1 MNRALAHNPT
11 VVTAKPQNFLSQIRM
26 VRARAPLRLSFGGGG
41 TDVSPYA
48 ETCGGCVLN
57 ATISRYVYTTLVP
70 KSERSIGFRSFD
82 YGTVVYFTEEE
93 HFRFDG
99 QMDLVK
105 GVLKRFELDK
115 FRTEG
120 FDLFVHA
127 DAPPG
132 SGLGSSSTFTVA
144 LIGLFR
150 ELLGL
155 PITPTGMARLAFDIE
170 RNDVGIKGGRQDQ
183 YAAAF
188 GGFNFME
195 FLGENVDV
203 TPLRLSEFVINELE
217 YNLLLCFTGS
227 RESQPII
234 EGQMECIKQEDAD
247 TLTAMD
253 EVKAIAYAMKKALL
267 KGDLDQFGDML
278 HEGWVQK
285 KKTAK
290 GISTPHIDEL
300 YGEARKA
307 GAIGGKITGAG
318 GGGHMLLYCPFN
330 KRHIVRER
338 MTEMGARITEFRF
351 DPTGMQTWRVYK

>member
-1 MNRALAHNPT
+1 MT
-11 VVTAKPQNFLSQIRM
+11 PQPKNFLSQIKM
-26 VRARAPLRLSFGGGG
+26 VRARTPLRLSFGGGG

-48 ETCGGCVLN
+48 DSHGGCVLN
-57 ATISRYVYTTLVP
+57 ATISRYVYGTLVP

-82 YGTVVYFTEEE
+82 YGTVVYWTQEEQ
-93 HFRFDG
+93 FKFDG

-105 GVLKRFELDK
+105 GVLKRFNLDK
-115 FRTEG
+115 FQTDG

-155 PITPTGMARLAFDIE
+155 PITSDGMAKLAYDIE

-183 YAAAF
+183 WAAAF

-195 FLGENVDV
+195 FKGEEVFV
-203 TPLRLSEFVINELE
+203 TPLRLSEYLINELE
-217 YNLLLCFTGS
+217 YNLILCFTGS

-234 EGQMECIKQEDAD
+234 DSQMESAKNKEAAP
-247 TLTAMD
+247 LAAMD
-253 EVKAIAYAMKKALL
+253 QVKAIAYEMKKALL
-267 KGDLDQFGDML
+267 ASDLDRFGDML
-278 HEGWVQK
+278 HEGWLQK
-285 KKTAK
+285 KQMAK
-290 GISTPHIDEL
+290 GITTPRIDEL
-300 YGEARKA
+300 YEEARKA

-318 GGGHMLLYCPFN
+318 GGGHLLLYCPFN

-338 MTEMGARITEFRF
+338 LSALGTSVTDFRF
-351 DPTGMQTWRVYK
+351 DPVGMQTWRVYK

>member
-1 MNRALAHNPT
+1 MQR
-11 VVTAKPQNFLSQIRM
+11 KNFLSEIRM
-26 VRARAPLRLSFGGGG
+26 VRARTPLRLSFGGGG

-48 ETCGGCVLN
+48 DTHGGCVLN
-57 ATISRYVYTTLVP
+57 ATINRYVYGTLVP
-70 KSERSIGFRSFD
+70 KSEKSIGFRSFD
-82 YGTVVYFTEEE
+82 YGTVVYWTQEE
-93 HFRFDG
+93 HLQFDG

-115 FRTEG
+115 FRTDG

-155 PITPTGMARLAFDIE
+155 PITCDGMARLAYDIE
-170 RNDVGIKGGRQDQ
+170 RNDVRIKGGRQDQ

-195 FLGENVDV
+195 FNGEEVVV
-203 TPLRLSEFVINELE
+203 TPLRLTEYLINELE
-217 YNLLLCFTGS
+217 YNLILCFTGS

-234 EGQMECIKQEDAD
+234 DSQMESAKKNEAEP
-247 TLTAMD
+247 LAAMD
-253 EVKAIAYAMKKALL
+253 QVKAIAYEMKKSLL
-267 KGDLDQFGDML
+267 ASDLDHFGELL
-278 HEGWVQK
+278 HEGWLNK
-285 KKTAK
+285 KKMAK
-290 GISTPHIDEL
+290 GITTPHIDEL
-300 YGEARKA
+300 YEEARKA

-318 GGGHMLLYCPFN
+318 GGGHLLLYCPFN

-338 MTEMGARITEFRF
+338 VHALGASVTDFRF
-351 DPTGMQTWRVYK
+351 DPVGMQTWRVYK

>member
-1 MNRALAHNPT
+1 MTTRRR
-11 VVTAKPQNFLSQIRM
+11 NFLKQIRM

-48 ETCGGCVLN
+48 DTRGGCVLN
-57 ATISRYVYTTLVP
+57 ATISRYVYGTLVP

-82 YGTVVYFTEEE
+82 YGTLVYWTEEA

-99 QMDLVK
+99 QMDLAK
-105 GVLKRFELDK
+105 AVLKRLELDK

-120 FDLFVHA
+120 FDLFIHA
-127 DAPPG
+127 DAPPN

-155 PITPTGMARLAFDIE
+155 PITSGGMAKLAYDIE

-183 YAAAF
+183 FAAAF

-195 FLGENVDV
+195 FHGEEVIV

-217 YNLLLCFTGS
+217 YNLLLCYIGS
-227 RESQPII
+227 RETQPII
-234 EGQMECIKQEDAD
+234 ENQMENTKAENAEP
-247 TLTAMD
+247 LAAMD
-253 EVKAIAYAMKKALL
+253 KTKEIAIEMKGALL
-267 KGDLDQFGDML
+267 GGDLDRFGEML
-278 HEGWVQK
+278 HESWVHK
-285 KKTAK
+285 KKTAP
-290 GISTPHIDEL
+290 GITTARIDEL
-300 YGEARKA
+300 YAEAQKA

-318 GGGHMLLYCPFN
+318 GGGHLLLYCPFN

-338 MTEMGARITEFRF
+338 LSEMGTRATDFRF
-351 DPTGMQTWRVYK
+351 DASGMQTWRVYQ

>member
-1 MNRALAHNPT
+1 MKSSPRNY
-11 VVTAKPQNFLSQIRM
+11 LSEIKM
-26 VRARAPLRLSFGGGG
+26 VRARTPLRLSFGGGG

-48 ETCGGCVLN
+48 DTRGGCVLN
-57 ATISRYVYTTLVP
+57 ATISRYVYATLVP

-82 YGTVVYFTEEE
+82 YGTVVYWTQEE
-93 HFRFDG
+93 HFQFDG

-115 FRTEG
+115 FRTDG

-155 PITPTGMARLAFDIE
+155 PITSEGMAGLAYDIE
-170 RNDVGIKGGRQDQ
+170 RNEIGIKGGRQDQ
-183 YAAAF
+183 YAAAY

-195 FLGENVDV
+195 FSGDEAVV
-203 TPLRLSEFVINELE
+203 TPLRLSEYLINELE
-217 YNLLLCFTGS
+217 YNLILCFTGS

-234 EGQMECIKQEDAD
+234 ESQMQSAKNQEAD
-247 TLTAMD
+247 PMAAMD
-253 EVKAIAYAMKKALL
+253 QVKTIAYEMKKALL
-267 KGDLDQFGDML
+267 ASDLDRFGELL
-278 HEGWVQK
+278 HQGWLQK
-285 KKTAK
+285 KKMAK
-290 GISTPHIDEL
+290 GISTPRIDEL
-300 YGEARKA
+300 YEEARKA

-318 GGGHMLLYCPFN
+318 GGGHLLLYCPFN

-338 MTEMGARITEFRF
+338 LSALGTTVTDFRF
-351 DPTGMQTWRVYK
+351 DPIGMQTWRVYK

>member
-1 MNRALAHNPT
+1 
-11 VVTAKPQNFLSQIRM
+11 M

-41 TDVSPYA
+41 TDISPYA
-48 ETCGGCVLN
+48 DTRGGCVLN
-57 ATISRYVYTTLVP
+57 ATISRYVYGTLVP

-82 YGTVVYFTEEE
+82 YGTVVYWTQEE
-93 HFRFDG
+93 HFHFNG

-115 FRTEG
+115 FRSDG

-155 PITPTGMARLAFDIE
+155 PITPSGIAGLAYDIE

-195 FLGENVDV
+195 FHGDDVIV
-203 TPLRLSEFVINELE
+203 TPLRLSDLIINELE
-217 YNLLLCFTGS
+217 YNLLLCSTGS

-234 EGQMECIKQEDAD
+234 DSQMESMKNENSEPLA
-247 TLTAMD
+247 AMD
-253 EVKAIAYAMKKALL
+253 RMKEIAIEMKRALL
-267 KGDLDQFGDML
+267 RGDLDCFGDML
-278 HEGWVQK
+278 HEGWLHKQK
-285 KKTAK
+285 MAP
-290 GISTPHIDEL
+290 GITTPHIDEL
-300 YGEARKA
+300 YAEARKA

-330 KRHIVRER
+330 KRHMVRER
-338 MTEMGARITEFRF
+338 LSEMGTQVTDFRF
-351 DPTGMQTWRVYK
+351 DAAGMQTWRVYK

>member
-1 MNRALAHNPT
+1 M
-11 VVTAKPQNFLSQIRM
+11 TASPKNYLSQIKM
-26 VRARAPLRLSFGGGG
+26 VRARTPLRLSFGGGG

-48 ETCGGCVLN
+48 DTRGGCVLN
-57 ATISRYVYTTLVP
+57 ATISRYVYATLVP

-82 YGTVVYFTEEE
+82 YGTVVYWTQEE
-93 HFRFDG
+93 HFQFDG

-115 FRTEG
+115 FRTDG

-155 PITPTGMARLAFDIE
+155 PITSEGMAGLAYDIE
-170 RNDVGIKGGRQDQ
+170 RNEIGIKGGRQDQ
-183 YAAAF
+183 YAAAY

-195 FLGENVDV
+195 FHGDEAVV
-203 TPLRLSEFVINELE
+203 TPLRLSEYLINELE
-217 YNLLLCFTGS
+217 YNLILCFTGS

-234 EGQMECIKQEDAD
+234 ESQMESARTEEVDAMA
-247 TLTAMD
+247 AMD
-253 EVKAIAYAMKKALL
+253 QVKAIAFEMKKALL
-267 KGDLDQFGDML
+267 ASDLDRFGNLL
-278 HEGWVQK
+278 HEGWLQK
-285 KKTAK
+285 KKMAK
-290 GISTPHIDEL
+290 GISTPRIDEL
-300 YGEARKA
+300 YEEARKA

-318 GGGHMLLYCPFN
+318 GGGHLLLYCPFN

-338 MTEMGARITEFRF
+338 LSALGTSVTDFRF
-351 DPTGMQTWRVYK
+351 DPVGMQTWRVYK

>member
-1 MNRALAHNPT
+1 MQAQP
-11 VVTAKPQNFLSQIRM
+11 KNFFSQIKM
-26 VRARAPLRLSFGGGG
+26 VRARTPLRLSFGGGG

-48 ETCGGCVLN
+48 DTHGGCVLN
-57 ATISRYVYTTLVP
+57 ATISRYVYGTLVP

-82 YGTVVYFTEEE
+82 YGTVVYWTQEE
-93 HFRFDG
+93 HLRYDG

-105 GVLKRFELDK
+105 GVIKRFELDK
-115 FRTEG
+115 FRTDG

-155 PITPTGMARLAFDIE
+155 PITSDGMARLAYDIE

-183 YAAAF
+183 WAAAF

-195 FLGENVDV
+195 FNGEEVVV
-203 TPLRLSEFVINELE
+203 TPLRLSEYLINELE
-217 YNLLLCFTGS
+217 YNLILCFTGS

-234 EGQMECIKQEDAD
+234 DSQMESAKKNEIEPVA
-247 TLTAMD
+247 AMD
-253 EVKAIAYAMKKALL
+253 QVKAIAYEMKKALL
-267 KGDLDQFGDML
+267 ASDLDRFGDML
-278 HEGWVQK
+278 HEGWMHK
-285 KKTAK
+285 KRMAK
-290 GISTPHIDEL
+290 GITTPRIDEL
-300 YGEARKA
+300 YEEARKA

-318 GGGHMLLYCPFN
+318 GGGHLLLYCPFN
-330 KRHIVRER
+330 KRHTVRER
-338 MTEMGARITEFRF
+338 LSELGTSVTDFRF
-351 DPTGMQTWRVYK
+351 DPVGMQTWRVYK

>member
-1 MNRALAHNPT
+1 MSD
-11 VVTAKPQNFLSQIRM
+11 KPNNYLSQIKM
-26 VRARAPLRLSFGGGG
+26 VRARTPLRLSFGGGG

-48 ETCGGCVLN
+48 DTRGGCVLN
-57 ATISRYVYTTLVP
+57 ATISRYVYATLVP

-82 YGTVVYFTEEE
+82 YGTVVYWTQEE
-93 HFRFDG
+93 HFKFDG

-115 FRTEG
+115 FRTDG

-155 PITPTGMARLAFDIE
+155 PITSEGMAGLAYDIE
-170 RNDVGIKGGRQDQ
+170 RNEIGIKGGRQDQ
-183 YAAAF
+183 YAAAY

-195 FLGENVDV
+195 FHGNEAVV
-203 TPLRLSEFVINELE
+203 TPLRLSEYLINELE
-217 YNLLLCFTGS
+217 YNLILCFTGS

-234 EGQMECIKQEDAD
+234 ESQMESAKNEEAD
-247 TLTAMD
+247 PMAAMD
-253 EVKAIAYAMKKALL
+253 QVKAIAFEMKKALL
-267 KGDLDQFGDML
+267 ASDLDRFGDLL
-278 HEGWVQK
+278 HEGWMQK
-285 KKTAK
+285 KKMAK
-290 GISTPHIDEL
+290 GITTPRIDEL
-300 YGEARKA
+300 YEEARNA

-318 GGGHMLLYCPFN
+318 GGGHLLLYCPFN

-338 MTEMGARITEFRF
+338 LTQLGTSVTDFRF
-351 DPTGMQTWRVYK
+351 DPVGMQTWKVYK

>member
-1 MNRALAHNPT
+1 MQAHP
-11 VVTAKPQNFLSQIRM
+11 KNFLSQIKM
-26 VRARAPLRLSFGGGG
+26 VRARTPLRLSFGGGG

-48 ETCGGCVLN
+48 DTHGGCVLN
-57 ATISRYVYTTLVP
+57 ATISRYVYGTLVP

-82 YGTVVYFTEEE
+82 YGTVVYWTQEE
-93 HFRFDG
+93 HFHYDG

-105 GVLKRFELDK
+105 GVIKRFELDK
-115 FRTEG
+115 FRTDG

-155 PITPTGMARLAFDIE
+155 PITSDGMARLAYDIE

-183 YAAAF
+183 WAAAF

-195 FLGENVDV
+195 FNGEEVVV
-203 TPLRLSEFVINELE
+203 TPLRLSEYLINELE
-217 YNLLLCFTGS
+217 YNLILCFTGS

-234 EGQMECIKQEDAD
+234 DSQMESAKKNEIEPVA
-247 TLTAMD
+247 AMD
-253 EVKAIAYAMKKALL
+253 QVKAIAYEMKKALL
-267 KGDLDQFGDML
+267 ASDLDRFGDML
-278 HEGWVQK
+278 HEGWMHK
-285 KKTAK
+285 KRMAK
-290 GISTPHIDEL
+290 GITTPRIDEL
-300 YGEARKA
+300 YEEARKA

-318 GGGHMLLYCPFN
+318 GGGHLLLYCPFN
-330 KRHIVRER
+330 KRHTVRER
-338 MTEMGARITEFRF
+338 LSELGTSVTDFRF
-351 DPTGMQTWRVYK
+351 DPVGMQTWRVYK

>member
-1 MNRALAHNPT
+1 MT
-11 VVTAKPQNFLSQIRM
+11 PQPRNFLKQIRA

-48 ETCGGCVLN
+48 DTRGGCVLN
-57 ATISRYVYTTLVP
+57 ATISRYVYGTLVP

-82 YGTVVYFTEEE
+82 YGTVVYWTEEA
-93 HFRFDG
+93 HFSFDG
-99 QMDLVK
+99 QMDLAK

-115 FRTEG
+115 LRSAG

-127 DAPPG
+127 DAPPN
-132 SGLGSSSTFTVA
+132 SGLGGSSTFTVA

-155 PITPTGMARLAFDIE
+155 PITSAGMAKLAYDIE

-195 FLGENVDV
+195 FHGEEVIV
-203 TPLRLSEFVINELE
+203 TPLRLSDFLINELE
-217 YNLLLCFTGS
+217 YNLLLCYAGS
-227 RESQPII
+227 RETQPII
-234 EGQMECIKQEDAD
+234 ENQMESAKAENAEP
-247 TLTAMD
+247 LAAMD
-253 EVKAIAYAMKKALL
+253 RTKEIAIEMKRTLL
-267 KGDLDQFGDML
+267 RGDLDCFGELL
-278 HEGWVQK
+278 HESWVHK
-285 KKTAK
+285 KKTAP
-290 GISTPHIDEL
+290 GITTPRIDEL
-300 YGEARKA
+300 YEEAQKA

-318 GGGHMLLYCPFN
+318 GGGHLLLYCPFN

-338 MTEMGARITEFRF
+338 LSAMGTRATDFRF
-351 DPTGMQTWRVYK
+351 DASGMQTWRVYK

>member
-1 MNRALAHNPT
+1 MT
-11 VVTAKPQNFLSQIRM
+11 PQPKNFLSQIKM
-26 VRARAPLRLSFGGGG
+26 VRARTPLRLSFGGGG

-48 ETCGGCVLN
+48 DTHGGCVLN
-57 ATISRYVYTTLVP
+57 ATISRYVYGTLVP

-82 YGTVVYFTEEE
+82 YGTVVYWTEEE
-93 HFRFDG
+93 HFQFDG

-115 FRTEG
+115 FRTDG

-155 PITPTGMARLAFDIE
+155 PITSNGMAQLAYDIE

-183 YAAAF
+183 WAAAF

-195 FLGENVDV
+195 FNGEEVVV
-203 TPLRLSEFVINELE
+203 TPLRLSEYLINELE
-217 YNLLLCFTGS
+217 YNLILCFTGS

-234 EGQMECIKQEDAD
+234 DSQMESAKQEKR
-247 TLTAMD
+247 TARRD
-253 EVKAIAYAMKKALL
+253 GPGKGDRLRNEKGASR
-267 KGDLDQFGDML
+267 GDLDRFGEML
-278 HEGWVQK
+278 HEGWVRK
-285 KKTAK
+285 EKMAK
-290 GISTPHIDEL
+290 GITTPRIDEL
-300 YGEARKA
+300 YEEARKA

-318 GGGHMLLYCPFN
+318 GGGHLLLYCPFN

-338 MTEMGARITEFRF
+338 LSAWECGDRFPFRPRRHANLAGLQMIRF
-351 DPTGMQTWRVYK
+351 PPAT

>member
-1 MNRALAHNPT
+1 MMP
-11 VVTAKPQNFLSQIRM
+11 KPKNFLSETKM
-26 VRARAPLRLSFGGGG
+26 VRARTPLRLSFGGGG
-41 TDVSPYA
+41 TDVSPYCD
-48 ETCGGCVLN
+48 TRGGCVLN
-57 ATISRYVYTTLVP
+57 ATINRYVYGTLVP

-82 YGTVVYFTEEE
+82 YGTVVYWTQED
-93 HFRFDG
+93 HLRFDG

-115 FRTEG
+115 FRTDG

-155 PITPTGMARLAFDIE
+155 PITSDGMARLAYDIE

-195 FLGENVDV
+195 FNGEEVVV
-203 TPLRLSEFVINELE
+203 TPLRLSEYIINELE

-234 EGQMECIKQEDAD
+234 DSQMESAKKKEAAP
-247 TLTAMD
+247 LAAMD
-253 EVKAIAYAMKKALL
+253 QVKAIAYEMKKSLL
-267 KGDLDQFGDML
+267 AGDLDRFGEML
-278 HEGWVQK
+278 HEGWLQK
-285 KKTAK
+285 KQMAK
-290 GISTPHIDEL
+290 GITTPRIDEL
-300 YGEARKA
+300 YEEARKA

-318 GGGHMLLYCPFN
+318 GGGHLLLYCPFN

-338 MTEMGARITEFRF
+338 VRALGASVTDFRF
-351 DPTGMQTWRVYK
+351 DAVGMQTWRVYK

>member
-1 MNRALAHNPT
+1 M
-11 VVTAKPQNFLSQIRM
+11 TAQPRNFLKQIKV

-48 ETCGGCVLN
+48 DTRGGCVLN
-57 ATISRYVYTTLVP
+57 ATISRYVYGTLVP

-82 YGTVVYFTEEE
+82 YGTVVYWTEEA
-93 HFRFDG
+93 HFGFDG
-99 QMDLVK
+99 QMDLAK

-115 FRTEG
+115 LRSDG

-127 DAPPG
+127 DAPPN
-132 SGLGSSSTFTVA
+132 SGLGGSSTFTVA

-155 PITPTGMARLAFDIE
+155 PITSAGMAKLAYDIE

-195 FLGENVDV
+195 FDGEEVTV
-203 TPLRLSEFVINELE
+203 TPLRLSDFLVNELE
-217 YNLLLCFTGS
+217 YNLLLCYIGS
-227 RESQPII
+227 RETQPII
-234 EGQMECIKQEDAD
+234 ENQMESTKAENAEP
-247 TLTAMD
+247 LAAMD
-253 EVKAIAYAMKKALL
+253 KTKEIAIEMKRMLL
-267 KGDLDQFGDML
+267 RGDLDCFGEML
-278 HEGWVQK
+278 HESWVHK
-285 KKTAK
+285 KKTAP
-290 GISTPHIDEL
+290 GITTPRIDEL
-300 YGEARKA
+300 YEEAQKA

-318 GGGHMLLYCPFN
+318 GGGHLLLYCPFN

-338 MTEMGARITEFRF
+338 LSVMGTRATDFRF
-351 DPTGMQTWRVYK
+351 DASGMQTWRVYK

>member
-1 MNRALAHNPT
+1 MSNPP
-11 VVTAKPQNFLSQIRM
+11 KNYLSQIKM
-26 VRARAPLRLSFGGGG
+26 VRARTPLRLSFGGGG
-41 TDVSPYA
+41 TDVSPYSD
-48 ETCGGCVLN
+48 TRGGCVLN
-57 ATISRYVYTTLVP
+57 ATISRYVYATLVP

-82 YGTVVYFTEEE
+82 YGTVVYWTQEE
-93 HFRFDG
+93 HFKFDG

-115 FRTEG
+115 FRADG

-155 PITPTGMARLAFDIE
+155 PITSEGMAGLAYDIE
-170 RNDVGIKGGRQDQ
+170 RNEIGIKGGRQDQ
-183 YAAAF
+183 YAAAY

-195 FLGENVDV
+195 FHGDETVV
-203 TPLRLSEFVINELE
+203 TPLRLSEYLINELE
-217 YNLLLCFTGS
+217 YNLILCFTGS

-234 EGQMECIKQEDAD
+234 ESQMESAKNEEAD
-247 TLTAMD
+247 PMAAMD
-253 EVKAIAYAMKKALL
+253 QVKAIAYEMKKALL
-267 KGDLDQFGDML
+267 AHDLDRFGDLL
-278 HEGWVQK
+278 NEGWVQK
-285 KKTAK
+285 KKMAK
-290 GISTPHIDEL
+290 GITTPRIDEL
-300 YGEARKA
+300 YSEARKA

-318 GGGHMLLYCPFN
+318 GGGHLLLYCPFN

-338 MTEMGARITEFRF
+338 LTELGTSVTDFRF
-351 DPTGMQTWRVYK
+351 DPIGMQTWRVYK

>member
-1 MNRALAHNPT
+1 MSD
-11 VVTAKPQNFLSQIRM
+11 KPNNYLSQIKM
-26 VRARAPLRLSFGGGG
+26 VRARTPLRLSFGGGG

-48 ETCGGCVLN
+48 DTRGGCVLN
-57 ATISRYVYTTLVP
+57 ATISRYVYATLVP

-82 YGTVVYFTEEE
+82 YGTVVYWTQEE
-93 HFRFDG
+93 HFQFDG

-115 FRTEG
+115 FRTDG

-155 PITPTGMARLAFDIE
+155 PITSEGMAGLAYDIE
-170 RNDVGIKGGRQDQ
+170 RNEIGIKGGRQDQ
-183 YAAAF
+183 YAAAY

-195 FLGENVDV
+195 FNGNDAVV
-203 TPLRLSEFVINELE
+203 TPLRLSEYLINELE
-217 YNLLLCFTGS
+217 YNLILCFTGS

-234 EGQMECIKQEDAD
+234 ESQMESAKNEDVDAMA
-247 TLTAMD
+247 AMD
-253 EVKAIAYAMKKALL
+253 QVKAIAYDMKKALL
-267 KGDLDQFGDML
+267 AHDLDRFGNLL
-278 HEGWVQK
+278 HEGWLQK
-285 KKTAK
+285 KKMAK
-290 GISTPHIDEL
+290 GITTPRIDEL
-300 YGEARKA
+300 YDEARKA

-318 GGGHMLLYCPFN
+318 GGGHLLLYCPFN

-338 MTEMGARITEFRF
+338 LTQLGTTVTDFRF
-351 DPTGMQTWRVYK
+351 DPVGMQTWRVYK

>member
-1 MNRALAHNPT
+1 M
-11 VVTAKPQNFLSQIRM
+11 TAQPRNFLKQIRM

-48 ETCGGCVLN
+48 DTRGGCVLN
-57 ATISRYVYTTLVP
+57 ATISRYVYGTLVP

-82 YGTVVYFTEEE
+82 YGTVVYWTEEA
-93 HFRFDG
+93 HFSFDG
-99 QMDLVK
+99 QMDLAK

-115 FRTEG
+115 LRSDG

-127 DAPPG
+127 DAPPN

-155 PITPTGMARLAFDIE
+155 PITSAGMAKLAYDIE

-195 FLGENVDV
+195 FRGEEVVV
-203 TPLRLSEFVINELE
+203 TPLRLSDFLINELE
-217 YNLLLCFTGS
+217 YNLLLCYIGS
-227 RESQPII
+227 RETQPII
-234 EGQMECIKQEDAD
+234 ENQMESTKAENAEP
-247 TLTAMD
+247 LAAMD
-253 EVKAIAYAMKKALL
+253 RTKEIAIEMKRVLL
-267 KGDLDQFGDML
+267 RGDLDCLGELL
-278 HEGWVQK
+278 HESWVHK
-285 KKTAK
+285 KRTAP
-290 GISTPHIDEL
+290 GITTPRIDEL
-300 YGEARKA
+300 YEEARKA

-318 GGGHMLLYCPFN
+318 GGGHLLLYCPFN

-338 MTEMGARITEFRF
+338 LSAMGTRATDFRF
-351 DPTGMQTWRVYK
+351 DASGMQTWRVYK

>member
-1 MNRALAHNPT
+1 MDKQP
-11 VVTAKPQNFLSQIRM
+11 KNFLSEIKM
-26 VRARAPLRLSFGGGG
+26 VRARTPLRLSFGGGG
-41 TDVSPYA
+41 TDVSPYCD
-48 ETCGGCVLN
+48 TRGGCVLN
-57 ATISRYVYTTLVP
+57 ATISRYVYATLVP

-82 YGTVVYFTEEE
+82 YGTVVYWTEEHE
-93 HFRFDG
+93 FRFDG

-115 FRTEG
+115 FRTDG

-155 PITPTGMARLAFDIE
+155 PITAAGMAGLAFDIE

-195 FLGENVDV
+195 FQGEEVVV
-203 TPLRLSEFVINELE
+203 TPLRLTPYLINELE
-217 YNLLLCFTGS
+217 YNLILCFTGS
-227 RESQPII
+227 RDADPII
-234 EGQMECIKQEDAD
+234 DSQMKSATKQEAEP
-247 TLTAMD
+247 LAAMD
-253 EVKAIAYAMKKALL
+253 QVKAIAIEMKKALL
-267 KGDLDQFGDML
+267 AGDLDHFGDML
-278 HEGWVQK
+278 HEGWLQK
-285 KKTAK
+285 KKMAK
-290 GISTPHIDEL
+290 GITTPRIDEL
-300 YGEARKA
+300 YEEARKA

-318 GGGHMLLYCPFN
+318 GGGHLMLYCPFN
-330 KRHIVRER
+330 KRHVVRER
-338 MTEMGARITEFRF
+338 LSELGTSVTDFRF
-351 DPTGMQTWRVYK
+351 DPTGMETWRVYK

>member
-1 MNRALAHNPT
+1 MSNPP
-11 VVTAKPQNFLSQIRM
+11 KNFLSQIKM
-26 VRARAPLRLSFGGGG
+26 VRARTPLRLSFGGGG
-41 TDVSPYA
+41 TDVSPYSD
-48 ETCGGCVLN
+48 TRGGCVLN
-57 ATISRYVYTTLVP
+57 ATISRYVYATLVP

-82 YGTVVYFTEEE
+82 YGTVVYWTQEE
-93 HFRFDG
+93 HFQFDG

-115 FRTEG
+115 FRADG

-155 PITPTGMARLAFDIE
+155 PITSEGMAGLAYDIE
-170 RNDVGIKGGRQDQ
+170 RNEIGIKGGRQDQ
-183 YAAAF
+183 YAAAY

-195 FLGENVDV
+195 FHGDETVV
-203 TPLRLSEFVINELE
+203 TPLRLSEYLINELE
-217 YNLLLCFTGS
+217 YNLILCFTGS

-234 EGQMECIKQEDAD
+234 ESQMESAKNEEAD
-247 TLTAMD
+247 PMAAMD
-253 EVKAIAYAMKKALL
+253 QVKAIAYEMKKALL
-267 KGDLDQFGDML
+267 AHDLDRFGDLL
-278 HEGWVQK
+278 NEGWVQK
-285 KKTAK
+285 KKMAK
-290 GISTPHIDEL
+290 GITTPRIDEL
-300 YGEARKA
+300 YSEARKA

-318 GGGHMLLYCPFN
+318 GGGHLLLYCPFN

-338 MTEMGARITEFRF
+338 LTELGTSVTDFRF
-351 DPTGMQTWRVYK
+351 DPIGMQTWRVYK

>member
-1 MNRALAHNPT
+1 MTPPP
-11 VVTAKPQNFLSQIRM
+11 KNFFSQIKM
-26 VRARAPLRLSFGGGG
+26 VRARTPLRLSFGGGG

-48 ETCGGCVLN
+48 DTYGGCVLN
-57 ATISRYVYTTLVP
+57 ATISRYVYGTLVP

-82 YGTVVYFTEEE
+82 YGTVVYWTQEE
-93 HFRFDG
+93 HFEFDG

-115 FRTEG
+115 FRTDG

-132 SGLGSSSTFTVA
+132 SGLGSSSTFTIA

-155 PITPTGMARLAFDIE
+155 PITSTGMAQLAYDIE

-183 YAAAF
+183 WAAAF

-195 FLGENVDV
+195 FRGEEVVV
-203 TPLRLSEFVINELE
+203 TPLRLSEYLINELE
-217 YNLLLCFTGS
+217 YNLILCFTGS

-234 EGQMECIKQEDAD
+234 GSQMESAKNKEAAP
-247 TLTAMD
+247 LAAMD
-253 EVKAIAYAMKKALL
+253 QVKAIAYEMKKALL
-267 KGDLDQFGDML
+267 ASDLDRFGEML
-278 HEGWVQK
+278 HEGWLQK
-285 KKTAK
+285 QQMAK
-290 GISTPHIDEL
+290 GITTPRIDEL
-300 YGEARKA
+300 YDEARKA

-318 GGGHMLLYCPFN
+318 GGGHLLLYCPFN

-338 MTEMGARITEFRF
+338 LSALGTSVTDFRF
-351 DPTGMQTWRVYK
+351 DPVGMQTWRVYK

>member
-1 MNRALAHNPT
+1 M
-11 VVTAKPQNFLSQIRM
+11 TAQPRNFLKQIRM
-26 VRARAPLRLSFGGGG
+26 VRVRAPLRLSFGGGG
-41 TDVSPYA
+41 TDISPYA
-48 ETCGGCVLN
+48 DTRGGCVLN
-57 ATISRYVYTTLVP
+57 ATISRYVYGTLVP

-82 YGTVVYFTEEE
+82 YGTVVYWTQEE
-93 HFRFDG
+93 HLQFDG

-155 PITPTGMARLAFDIE
+155 PITPAGMARLAFDIE

-195 FLGENVDV
+195 FNGEEVVV
-203 TPLRLSEFVINELE
+203 TPLRLSEFLINELE
-217 YNLLLCFTGS
+217 YNLILCFTGS

-234 EGQMECIKQEDAD
+234 DSQIESAEKHKEEPLA
-247 TLTAMD
+247 AMD
-253 EVKAIAYAMKKALL
+253 QVKAIAIEMKKALL
-267 KGDLDQFGDML
+267 GGDLDRFGEML
-278 HEGWVQK
+278 HEGWLQK
-285 KKTAK
+285 KKMAK
-290 GISTPHIDEL
+290 GISTPRIDEL
-300 YGEARKA
+300 YEEARKA

-318 GGGHMLLYCPFN
+318 GGGHLLLYCPFT

-338 MTEMGARITEFRF
+338 LSALGTSVTDFRF
-351 DPTGMQTWRVYK
+351 DPVGMQTWRVYK

>member
-1 MNRALAHNPT
+1 MSNPP
-11 VVTAKPQNFLSQIRM
+11 KNYLSQIKM
-26 VRARAPLRLSFGGGG
+26 VRARTPLRLSFGGGG
-41 TDVSPYA
+41 TDVSPYSD
-48 ETCGGCVLN
+48 TRGGCVLN
-57 ATISRYVYTTLVP
+57 ATISRYVYATLVP

-82 YGTVVYFTEEE
+82 YGTVVYWTQEE
-93 HFRFDG
+93 HFKFDG

-115 FRTEG
+115 FRADG

-155 PITPTGMARLAFDIE
+155 SITSEGMAGLAYDIE
-170 RNDVGIKGGRQDQ
+170 RNEIGIKGGRQDQ
-183 YAAAF
+183 YAAAY

-195 FLGENVDV
+195 FHGDETVV
-203 TPLRLSEFVINELE
+203 TPLRLSEYLINELE
-217 YNLLLCFTGS
+217 YNLILCFTGS

-234 EGQMECIKQEDAD
+234 ESQMESAKNEEADAMA
-247 TLTAMD
+247 AMD
-253 EVKAIAYAMKKALL
+253 QVKAIAYEMKKALL
-267 KGDLDQFGDML
+267 AYDLDRFGDLL
-278 HEGWVQK
+278 NEGWLQK
-285 KKTAK
+285 KKMAK
-290 GISTPHIDEL
+290 GITTPRIDEL
-300 YGEARKA
+300 YSEARKA

-318 GGGHMLLYCPFN
+318 GGGHLLLYCPFN

-338 MTEMGARITEFRF
+338 LTELGTSVTDFRF
-351 DPTGMQTWRVYK
+351 DPVGMQTWRVYK

>member
-1 MNRALAHNPT
+1 M
-11 VVTAKPQNFLSQIRM
+11 TAQPRNFLKQIRL
-26 VRARAPLRLSFGGGG
+26 VRARAPLRLSFCGGG

-48 ETCGGCVLN
+48 DTRGGCVLN
-57 ATISRYVYTTLVP
+57 ATISRYVYGTLVP

-82 YGTVVYFTEEE
+82 YGTVVYWTEEA
-93 HFRFDG
+93 HFGFDG
-99 QMDLVK
+99 QMDLAK

-115 FRTEG
+115 LRSDG

-127 DAPPG
+127 DAPPN

-155 PITPTGMARLAFDIE
+155 PITSAGMAKLAYDIE

-195 FLGENVDV
+195 FHGEEVTV
-203 TPLRLSEFVINELE
+203 TPLRLSDFLVNELE
-217 YNLLLCFTGS
+217 YNLLLCYIGS
-227 RESQPII
+227 RETQPII
-234 EGQMECIKQEDAD
+234 ENQMESTKAENAEP
-247 TLTAMD
+247 LAAMD
-253 EVKAIAYAMKKALL
+253 KTKEIAIEMKRMLL
-267 KGDLDQFGDML
+267 RGDLDCFGEML
-278 HEGWVQK
+278 HESWVHK
-285 KKTAK
+285 KKTAP
-290 GISTPHIDEL
+290 GITTPRIDEL
-300 YGEARKA
+300 YEEAQKA

-318 GGGHMLLYCPFN
+318 GGGHLLLYCPFN

-338 MTEMGARITEFRF
+338 LSVMGTRATDFRF
-351 DPTGMQTWRVYK
+351 DASGMQTWRVYK